1 MRLNSHLT
9 PALVRALL
17 KPQNILL
24 LLSLPVG
31 WAMATAGVSPW
42 ALIPGGLFLYLLGV
56 LLELGDP
63 ASRLASLVPLDD
75 EPELPENL
83 AGAYRGKAAPA
94 FRVRERIREYIGN
107 ADSATRQ
114 LLVALSPQLDAL
126 VTGVGRLAGKA
137 QQIDRYLGAESVREL
152 EEQVTQ
158 FQSRLESAADDEV
171 RQHMQES
178 CEAIRERLAAH
189 RDLQLA
195 LERIGSQIESVVGG
209 MEAMHARIIRIGVAD
224 ASRAKEDRQPVM
236 DKINALLAAIEETDR
251 HVAQIARVK
260 Q

>member
-1 MRLNSHLT
+1 MT
-9 PALVRALL
+9 PALARALL

-31 WAMATAGVSPW
+31 WAMATAAGVSPW
-42 ALIPGGLFLYLLGV
+42 ALIPGGLFLYFLGV
-56 LLELGDP
+56 LVELGDP
-63 ASRLASLVPLDD
+63 ASRLAFLTPPDE

-83 AGAYRGKAAPA
+83 SGAYRGKAAPA
-94 FRVRERIREYIGN
+94 FRVRDRIREYVGS

-114 LLVALSPQLDAL
+114 LLAALSPQLDAL
-126 VTGVGRLAGKA
+126 VAGVGRLAAKA

-158 FQSRLESAADDEV
+158 FQSRLESAGDDEV
-171 RQHMQES
+171 RQHLQES
-178 CEAIRERLAAH
+178 CEAIRKRLAAH

-195 LERIGSQIESVVGG
+195 LERIGSQIESAVDG
-209 MEAMHARIIRIGVAD
+209 MEAMHARMVRIGVAD
-224 ASRAKEDRQPVM
+224 AARAKEERQPVM
-236 DKINALLAAIEETDR
+236 DKVNALLAAIEETDR

-260 Q
+260 P